1 MNRHSNHHCSSVAET
16 INRQVGPR
24 SPLFCSS
31 PRTVADSR
39 TVLAC
44 DPAQRAINRQ
54 VGPKSPLYA
63 APATWS
69 LSLPSNAVLQMKP
82 STASSAPALHCIAD
96 KTL

>member
-31 PRTVADSR
+31 PRPVADSR

-54 VGPKSPLYA
+54 VGPKSPLYCRSCDLELEPSFECS
-63 APATWS
+63 PADEAVNRIVGPRSS
-69 LSLPSNAVLQMKP
+69 LY
-82 STASSAPALHCIAD
+82 CR
-96 KTL
+96 